1 MVDWGFWLPSKKIHP
16 RCIHIMRIIA
26 CRMLAKKD
34 ITFNKSKKRE
44 VIKNLQLVSHIQLK
58 TNTQSSDQFLPMILE
73 VSPVRDFNDFDFFL
87 FYFDLFYFI
96 SFYLI
101 LFLILFYFL
110 FSVFF
115 YFILLKISL
124 LVKAWPQ
131 IKHERLPWPLIAN
144 I

>member
-1 MVDWGFWLPSKKIHP
+1 
-16 RCIHIMRIIA
+16 MRIIA

-34 ITFNKSKKRE
+34 IIFNKSKKRE

-110 FSVFF
+110 FSVFVTLF
-115 YFILLKISL
+115 YQKY
-124 LVKAWPQ
+124 PY
-131 IKHERLPWPLIAN
+131 
-144 I
+144 